1 VVTITIL
8 TEMCTKFYL
17 LNLNGTNWK
26 MHAEM
31 GKDYSNNLREA
42 GRGSVNWIHVH
53 SSGYGPK
60 VVVVKAVINIW
71 VILIVVRF
79 LAK

>member
-1 VVTITIL
+1 
-8 TEMCTKFYL
+8 
-17 LNLNGTNWK
+17 